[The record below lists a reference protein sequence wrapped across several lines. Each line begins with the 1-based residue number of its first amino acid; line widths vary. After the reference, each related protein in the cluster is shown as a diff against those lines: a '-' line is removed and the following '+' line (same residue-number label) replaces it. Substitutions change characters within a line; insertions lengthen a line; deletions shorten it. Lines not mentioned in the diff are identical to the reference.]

1 MRRKGQQTV
10 AVSMVSIGN
19 LEGQTAN
26 KMMSKE
32 EYLAKAAA
40 RYETI
45 EKLKDQKDFYNYEA
59 DFDKIWNDLGREVL
73 ESSISKVPTNRRKKT
88 ASGSASGQ
96 SK

>member
-1 MRRKGQQTV
+1 
-10 AVSMVSIGN
+10 
-19 LEGQTAN
+19 
-26 KMMSKE
+26 MMSKE

-40 RYETI
+40 RYEAI

-59 DFDKIWNDLGREVL
+59 DFDKIWTDLGREVL

-88 ASGSASGQ
+88 SSARASEQ